1 MKKEGRLMIKM
12 KDIVREGAPVLR
24 QKASDVPL
32 PASNEDKEILAS
44 LMEYVQNSQDPE
56 ISEKYGLRPGIGL
69 AAPQIGI
76 SKRMIAVH
84 LRDENGGL
92 ISYALF
98 NPKIISHSVEKAY
111 LTSGEGCLSVD
122 RDVPGYVH
130 RYARITVK
138 GTTLEGT
145 EIKVRLKGLPAICM
159 QHEIDH
165 LNGIMFYDYI
175 DEKDPFRVQENAQ
188 PIER

>member
-1 MKKEGRLMIKM
+1 MIM
-12 KDIVREGAPVLR
+12 MTDIVREGDPVLR
-24 QKASDVPL
+24 KKASDVVL
-32 PASNEDKEILAS
+32 PASIEDKETLAS

-56 ISEKYGLRPGIGL
+56 LMEKYGLRPGIGL

-76 SKRMIAVH
+76 SKRMIAIH
-84 LRDENGGL
+84 LKDEKGSQV
-92 ISYALF
+92 SYALF
-98 NPKIISHSVEKAY
+98 NPKIISHSVEKTF

-130 RYARITVK
+130 RYARVTVK
-138 GTTLEGT
+138 ATTLEGE
-145 EIKVRLKGLPAICM
+145 EIKIRLKGLPAVCI

-175 DEKDPFRVQENAQ
+175 NEKDPFHIEENAQ
-188 PIER
+188 SIER